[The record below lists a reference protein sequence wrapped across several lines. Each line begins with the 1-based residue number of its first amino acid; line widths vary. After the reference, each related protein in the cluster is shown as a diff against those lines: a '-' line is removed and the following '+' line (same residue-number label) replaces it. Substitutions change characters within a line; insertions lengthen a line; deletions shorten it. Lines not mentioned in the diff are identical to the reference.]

1 MFTFIL
7 YFLHKYYIIRIYNI
21 GIYFHFTLEGGIR
34 MYESTTELAENKL
47 LVLFIIKT
55 VKFPISNSQL
65 TDIVLEN
72 GFINY
77 FVLQQYISEL
87 ISSKFLTYKDINDK
101 KLLSITEKGSNVL
114 SFFKDRIPE
123 NKISSIEEYLKNK
136 LEQIKKE
143 LTLSASYTVSE
154 DSSFIVSLKALEN
167 ETLLMDLKLS
177 VASNKQAMDLCNKW
191 KTSSAEIYNKIVHLL
206 ISD

>member
-1 MFTFIL
+1 M
-7 YFLHKYYIIRIYNI
+7 
-21 GIYFHFTLEGGIR
+21 
-34 MYESTTELAENKL
+34 
-47 LVLFIIKT
+47 
-55 VKFPISNSQL
+55 
-65 TDIVLEN
+65 
-72 GFINY
+72 
-77 FVLQQYISEL
+77 
-87 ISSKFLTYKDINDK
+87 
-101 KLLSITEKGSNVL
+101 
-114 SFFKDRIPE
+114 
-123 NKISSIEEYLKNK
+123 KNK

>member
-1 MFTFIL
+1 
-7 YFLHKYYIIRIYNI
+7 
-21 GIYFHFTLEGGIR
+21 

-47 LVLFIIKT
+47 IVLFIIKT

-101 KLLSITEKGSNVL
+101 KLLCITEKGSNVL

-143 LTLSASYTVSE
+143 LTLSANYTVSE
-154 DSSFIVSLKALEN
+154 DNSFIVSLKALEG

-191 KTSSAEIYNKIVHLL
+191 KNNSAEIYNKIVNLL
-206 ISD
+206 IGD

>member
-1 MFTFIL
+1 
-7 YFLHKYYIIRIYNI
+7 
-21 GIYFHFTLEGGIR
+21 

-55 VKFPISNSQL
+55 VKVPISNSQL

-72 GFINY
+72 GVINY
-77 FVLQQYISEL
+77 FVLQQYVSEL
-87 ISSKFLTYKDINDK
+87 ISSKFLAYKDANGK
-101 KLLSITEKGSNVL
+101 KLISITEKGANVL

-123 NKISSIEEYLKNK
+123 SKISSIEEYLKNK

-143 LTLSASYTVSE
+143 LTLSANYTVSE
-154 DSSFIVSLKALEN
+154 DGNFIVSLKALEN

-191 KTSSAEIYNKIVHLL
+191 KANSAEIYNKIVQLL
-206 ISD
+206 IDD